1 MNALLVCFKQHHGKL
16 IKKQH
21 DQNVQSY
28 SYWIP
33 VQKSSNIPFK
43 KFVKNLQ
50 QRICQKK
57 LSKKINK

>member
-28 SYWIP
+28 SSWIP
-33 VQKSSNIPFK
+33 VQKSFYIPFK
-43 KFVKNLQ
+43 KSAKN
-50 QRICQKK
+50 KK
-57 LSKKINK
+57 K